1 MLDSILTTAEGTG
14 ISLTT
19 AGLIGCSAASVLL
32 GLAIAVC
39 YMICTDR
46 YSKSFV
52 ITLAVLPILVQS
64 VIMLVNGNLGVG
76 IAVMGAFSLVR
87 FRSMQGTAK
96 EIGAV
101 FFAMAIG
108 LATGMGYVA
117 YAAMFTV
124 VVALMFI
131 VLSKTGFGE
140 KKEVAKHLK
149 VTIPENLN
157 YMGLFDDIFGKYTNY
172 AKLEKVKT
180 TNLGSMFELTYG
192 LTLKDVGLEK
202 EMIDEIR
209 TRNGNLTITCGQES
223 HGGEEL

>member
-14 ISLTT
+14 ITLTT

-32 GLAIAVC
+32 GLAIAFC
-39 YMICTDR
+39 YMVCTER

-117 YAAMFTV
+117 YAIMFTV

-131 VLSKTGFGE
+131 VLSRTGFGE
-140 KKEVAKHLK
+140 KKEVLKQLK

-157 YMGLFDDIFGKYTNY
+157 YMGLFDDIFDKFANSV
-172 AKLEKVKT
+172 KLEKVKT
-180 TNLGSMFELTYG
+180 TNLGSMFELTYA
-192 LTLKDVGLEK
+192 LSLKDMSLEK

-209 TRNGNLTITCGQES
+209 TRNGNLTITCGQVS
-223 HGGEEL
+223 HGNEEL